1 MITVHVPLDIKAIN
15 STFGE
20 LIPTLK
26 SIPSVVPFKSGVE
39 YSVHVVVELS
49 QVAITTPVL
58 VALEPLTT

>member
-1 MITVHVPLDIKAIN
+1 MVAVN
-15 STFGE
+15 STFGL
-20 LIPTLK
+20 LIETLK